1 MNVPA
6 ISVIIPSYNRG
17 SMLLEAVESCLAQDG
32 VDIEVIVVDDGST
45 DGLIET
51 LLSKQPKIRLF
62 RQVRSGACAAR
73 NRGLEEARGQYI
85 KFIDSDDKL
94 APNILAK
101 QVASLETSDADVVYG
116 DFEMFGNFDDP
127 RTGGKPV
134 RLTGILDDPVDALL
148 DDWWCAPFCYLYK
161 RDAISNLSW
170 SVDLECLQDFDF
182 ILKFAMQGKKFLY
195 YPGVVGYYRIH
206 EGQITNKTAYQY
218 AVNRCRILER
228 TLKDLKQRGD
238 LTEKR
243 KILIAHGYWT
253 AARAFYRTDL
263 EEFEE
268 TVLKVNQLNRH
279 FWPRFWAPW
288 PVCILTGLLGIKK
301 AENLLAIRR
310 KLKSK
315 LKALFSRYKP

>member
-1 MNVPA
+1 MADVPLVS
-6 ISVIIPSYNRG
+6 IIIPTFNR
-17 SMLLEAVESCLAQDG
+17 SLMLLETVRSCYDQEN
-32 VDIEVIVVDDGST
+32 VDLEIIVVDDGST
-45 DGLIET
+45 DGSIET

-101 QVASLETSDADVVYG
+101 QVASLEISNADVVYG

-134 RLTGILDDPVDALL
+134 RLTGVLDDPVDALL
-148 DDWWCAPFCYLYK
+148 GDWWCASFCYLYK

-182 ILKFAMQGKKFLY
+182 ILRFALQEKKFLY
-195 YPGVVGYYRIH
+195 QPGVVGYYRIH

-228 TLKDLKQRGD
+228 AYEKLNMNNN
-238 LTEKR
+238 LTTRR
-243 KILIAHGYWT
+243 KFLLAHGFWT
-253 AARAFYRTDL
+253 AARTFYRTDI
-263 EEFEE
+263 EKFKE
-268 TVLKVNQLNRH
+268 TVLKVNQLAPR
-279 FWPRFWAPW
+279 FWPEFWAPW
-288 PVCILTGLLGIKK
+288 PVRILTGLLGIEKTEKFLSIRK
-301 AENLLAIRR
+301 AVIC
-310 KLKSK
+310 KSK
-315 LKALFSRYKP
+315 S